1 MIKKITPVA
10 AAAALLV
17 WPGTVQ
23 AAAAEPIT
31 MAALGDSI
39 SAGFNACGWYVACT
53 SRSWSAGDHKDV
65 DSHYL
70 RLLDGGAD
78 VKGRNRN
85 FAYNGATS
93 EDLMEQTEEAIAAKA
108 NYVTILIG
116 AQDACVRTEQQMTP
130 VATYRARVDAALAK
144 LAPTGAQ
151 VRIVSIPDLKRLWK
165 VGKDN
170 AIARA
175 FWGIARICQTML
187 ANPTSTAQK
196 DEDRRDRVRARVMA
210 YNNEMAKACA
220 AYGANCRYD
229 NGEVFKFPFTLSMVS
244 KWDYFHPNAVG
255 QRTIARLSFDAVEVP
270 V

>member
-10 AAAALLV
+10 AALALLL

-23 AAAAEPIT
+23 ASTQPMTI
-31 MAALGDSI
+31 AALGDSI
-39 SAGFNACGWYVACT
+39 TAGFNACGWYVACT
-53 SRSWSAGDHKDV
+53 SRSWAVGDHKDV
-65 DSHYL
+65 NSHYL
-70 RLLDGGAD
+70 RLLADGVD

-93 EDLMEQTEEAIAAKA
+93 DDLMEQMDEAIKAKA
-108 NYVTILIG
+108 TYVTILIG
-116 AQDACVRTEQQMTP
+116 AQDACVRTESQMTP

-151 VRIVSIPDLKRLWK
+151 VRILSIPDLKRLWR
-165 VGKDN
+165 VAKDN
-170 AIARA
+170 PVARA

-187 ANPTSTAQK
+187 ANPTSTARK

-210 YNNEMAKACA
+210 YNTEMARACA
-220 AYGANCRYD
+220 AYGPLCRHD
-229 NGEVFKFPFTLSMVS
+229 GGEVFRYQFPVSMVS
-244 KWDYFHPNAVG
+244 KWDFFHPNAEG
-255 QRTIARLSFDAVEVP
+255 QKTIARLSFQRVESP